1 MFKKVLIVLSFAV
14 ATASCI
20 GYAKDITTS
29 PEQKFLK
36 DIHNNTSEY
45 NTINDELALSYAY
58 SLCDDLDRKPVYDT
72 LVTFHWD
79 HQDLNI
85 NIASVIAASAVY
97 NLCPSYWSEVKS
109 IMQNYS
115 KA

>member
-1 MFKKVLIVLSFAV
+1 MLKRILISLSLAFTV
-14 ATASCI
+14 ASCI
-20 GYAKDITTS
+20 GYKYDLTAS

-45 NTINDELALSYAY
+45 NAINDELALSYAY

-85 NIASVIAASAVY
+85 NVASVIAASAVY
-97 NLCPSYWSEVKS
+97 HLCPSYWSEVKS